1 MRIERW
7 ILATL
12 VAALAPVAA
21 WADGDGLAARA
32 ESISW
37 GGSLAPASRETL
49 TPAWRA
55 TLLPASP
62 GGLQVKSFNVLGDL
76 YMGSSAVGLR
86 APPSGFRATSG
97 LLVGSRSQPWGAAPV
112 LPAGGPGLA
121 DRRLAG
127 GVSTLPYTAGEA
139 ASENATVPYLGF
151 GYSAL
156 SAKSGW
162 SFSADL
168 GVMSL
173 NPGGALRLGR
183 SSQGLDELVR
193 DMRLSPVLQLGV
205 SYSF

>member
-21 WADGDGLAARA
+21 WADGEGLAARA
-32 ESISW
+32 ESITW
-37 GGSLAPASRETL
+37 GGHLAPAARETS

-55 TLLPASP
+55 TLLPAAP
-62 GGLQVKSFNVLGDL
+62 GGLQVQSFNVLGDL

-112 LPAGGPGLA
+112 LPASGSGLA
-121 DRRLAG
+121 DRHLAG
-127 GVSTLPYTAGEA
+127 VSSLPYTAGEA

-173 NPGGALRLGR
+173 NPGSALRLGR
-183 SSQGLDELVR
+183 SSQGLDDLVR